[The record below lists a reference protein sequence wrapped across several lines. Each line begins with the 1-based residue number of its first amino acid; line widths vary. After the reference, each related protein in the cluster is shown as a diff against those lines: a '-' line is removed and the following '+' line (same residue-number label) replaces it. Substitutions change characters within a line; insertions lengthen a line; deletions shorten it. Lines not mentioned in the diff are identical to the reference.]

1 MMLNVGKDDA
11 RRMIGGAAYSYK
23 NALQSSIA
31 LVPLQAFS
39 DVHGLPAQRFFNLLC
54 LSYGSDPQTFADIV
68 EEKFLPPQR
77 ADDCPREYAQV
88 AFAFQR
94 LIEPHVDEGLKTQMW
109 TRDWLPPATA
119 RVAQ

>member
-11 RRMIGGAAYSYK
+11 GRMIGAAYSYK
-23 NALQSSIA
+23 NALQSSVA

-39 DVHGLPAQRFFNLLC
+39 DVHVGCRRSASSICCAC
-54 LSYGSDPQTFADIV
+54 LIADIV
-68 EEKFLPPQR
+68 EEKFLPPER
-77 ADDCPREYAQV
+77 AVDCPREYAQV

-109 TRDWLPPATA
+109 TRDWLPPAIA
-119 RVAQ
+119 RVPQ